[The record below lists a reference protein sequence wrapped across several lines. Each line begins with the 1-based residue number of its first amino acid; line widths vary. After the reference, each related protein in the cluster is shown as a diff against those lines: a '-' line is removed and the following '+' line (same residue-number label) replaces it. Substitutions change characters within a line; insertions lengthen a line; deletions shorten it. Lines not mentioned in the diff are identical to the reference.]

1 MKLKPGDI
9 LELDVDERGVIYVQY
24 LGKHQERIWKVGR
37 GYSITEQTFSK
48 LGVGCATT
56 LVGLLEG
63 RSWLLDDRRELPEAN
78 RWLCDERPGASGSR
92 SVVMRGSLRV
102 ER

>member
-37 GYSITEQTFSK
+37 GYSITETRFSK
-48 LGVGCATT
+48 LGVGCAIA
-56 LVGLLEG
+56 LVELLEG
-63 RSWLLDDRRELPEAN
+63 RSWLFDNRADLLEARCRLRDN
-78 RWLCDERPGASGSR
+78 PGGASGR
-92 SVVMRGSLRV
+92 SVVVIG
-102 ER
+102 